1 MSPARNHSASSFTS
15 RASIV
20 FYYSFG
26 CGRENRTPSQLAYE
40 TSVTP
45 CEAAI
50 VLVLV
55 RTGYIQNTLGIQS
68 HQALYLDCSLS
79 PPLASDLYPALQV
92 VALTRRYCCV
102 MVDPE
107 GIEPSTPTCKTGVFP
122 LAPRAHYIVF
132 SWHTHKDL
140 NPDH

>member
-1 MSPARNHSASSFTS
+1 MVGVTQAL
-15 RASIV
+15 IV

-55 RTGYIQNTLGIQS
+55 RTGYILNTLGIQS
-68 HQALYLDCSLS
+68 RQALYLDCSSS

-92 VALTRRYCCV
+92 VALTRRYCC
-102 MVDPE
+102 MFGGP
-107 GIEPSTPTCKTGVFP
+107 
-122 LAPRAHYIVF
+122 
-132 SWHTHKDL
+132 
-140 NPDH
+140 